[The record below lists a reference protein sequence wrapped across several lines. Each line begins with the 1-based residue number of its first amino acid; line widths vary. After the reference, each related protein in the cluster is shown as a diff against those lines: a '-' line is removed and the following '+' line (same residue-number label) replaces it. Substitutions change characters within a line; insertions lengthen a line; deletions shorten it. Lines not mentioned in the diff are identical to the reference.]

1 MAITITW
8 QPPRPSGV
16 RMCEFEHAGQRVEMK
31 AAVCVQN
38 EWKGEADSVLWI
50 ADRDA
55 WAQTHAQAIID
66 RMDYAA
72 SPEGLKAV
80 AQEEYD
86 RGQDEIDTATARRAE
101 LKTEYPDL
109 TDSVGG

>member
-8 QPPRPSGV
+8 HDPRPSGV
-16 RMCEFEHAGQRVEMK
+16 RLCEFEYAGHPVEMK
-31 AAVCVQN
+31 AAMCVQN
-38 EWKGEADSVLWI
+38 EWEGGPESVSWI
-50 ADRDA
+50 VDRDA
-55 WAQTHAQAIID
+55 WAQTHAQIITD

-72 SPEGLKAV
+72 SPEGLKAS

-86 RGQDEIDTATARRAE
+86 REQDEIDRATTKRAE

-109 TDSVGG
+109 TDRVGG